1 MRTWAWRLLL
11 LPALTGIACSDSKS
25 PELLPPDVE
34 IEQLYLFDVYLVN
47 SAWGYILRGT
57 YVDNQGNVVS
67 YDHSFERW
75 IPLEEYRPC
84 NSFTLEEL
92 KEKYIAPS
100 DTVAHVDKETLLDMF
115 SLIEE
120 ASLGELSEGT
130 TTGFDMGTYAHVC
143 YQYDQGTDRYI
154 EVLLSEAGDYTRA
167 NLSDAAVELLD
178 WLNTVLADAYGEGK

>member
-1 MRTWAWRLLL
+1 MRIWAWRLLL
-11 LPALTGIACSDSKS
+11 LPALTAIACSDSHS
-25 PELLPPDVE
+25 PEIAPPEAE
-34 IEQLYLFDVYLVN
+34 IEQPYLYDVYLVN
-47 SAWGYILRGT
+47 SAWGYLLRGT

-75 IPLEEYRPC
+75 TPKKRH
-84 NSFTLEEL
+84 SFTLREL
-92 KEKYIAPS
+92 KDKYIAPT
-100 DTVAHVDKETLLDMF
+100 DTLAHVDQETLLDMF

-143 YQYDQGTDRYI
+143 YRYDQSTNRYI
-154 EVLLSEAGDYTRA
+154 EVLLSEAGDYTRT
-167 NLSDAAVELLD
+167 NLSDAAVELVD